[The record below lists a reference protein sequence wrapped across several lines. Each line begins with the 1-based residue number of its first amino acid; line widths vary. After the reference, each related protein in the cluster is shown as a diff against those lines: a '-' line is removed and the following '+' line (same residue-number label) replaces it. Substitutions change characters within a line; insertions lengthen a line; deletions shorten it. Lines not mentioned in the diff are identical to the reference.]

1 MVIQAIDEI
10 HEANWLRG
18 DDYNFTNE
26 DYKNILEQ
34 VLENEEYKDYL
45 DEEIK
50 QGEQEEF
57 KNIMGKVFEEYQRR
71 EKTADIIKRQV
82 EGSGIPIVE
91 KDIPKQ
97 IIIEEI
103 KKSRIWI
110 LEKKKKVKTEG
121 SEKKEEMKEESKIFD
136 FPAEAESQLT
146 QEELTEKIEEIVFA
160 KEDKFDELKDEYE
173 D

>member
-71 EKTADIIKRQV
+71 EKTTDIIKRQV
-82 EGSGIPIVE
+82 EGSGIPILE

-97 IIIEEI
+97 TVIEEI

-110 LEKKKKVKTEG
+110 LEKKKKVKTEEKKSELG
-121 SEKKEEMKEESKIFD
+121 EEEKKEI
-136 FPAEAESQLT
+136 ESQLT

>member
-50 QGEQEEF
+50 QGEPEEF
-57 KNIMGKVFEEYQRR
+57 KDILIKAIQEYETIQKATKVL
-71 EKTADIIKRQV
+71 KRQIEGLGVPVV
-82 EGSGIPIVE
+82 EE
-91 KDIPKQ
+91 DIPKQ
-97 IIIEEI
+97 PVIEEI
-103 KKSRIWI
+103 KKSRI
-110 LEKKKKVKTEG
+110 
-121 SEKKEEMKEESKIFD
+121 
-136 FPAEAESQLT
+136 
-146 QEELTEKIEEIVFA
+146 
-160 KEDKFDELKDEYE
+160 
-173 D
+173 